1 MLAQYSVRR
10 PYTIIVAVIMIIVLG
25 IISYNNMTTDLLPA
39 MELPYIVVVTSYPG
53 ASPEK
58 VEQAVTKP
66 LESVLATSS
75 GLKNISS
82 VSREN
87 SSVIILE
94 YIQDTNM
101 DSAMIELSGSI
112 DMVSA
117 MFDDEVGTPVMLQI
131 SPDMLPIV
139 VASVDME
146 GMDIDELSKF
156 TEETIIPAFERLDG
170 VASVNASGLI
180 EKQLE
185 IVLNE
190 EKIDDLNNKAQSEIE
205 KELDEKRGEI
215 EKAKEELSKGRKA
228 IEQEFPGQKE
238 KVSKSSA
245 ELDNAIA
252 NLNALLAEE
261 AKLEAQKQAF
271 EKEKAA
277 LEKIAEA
284 NQYLEEIFK
293 DTPDELPSDIYSAIL
308 KAIDNQVSFNLPNLS
323 QRDMYELYQLLNGL
337 FPAGMEN
344 LPPEMYQSIM
354 EQVRDRLPKD
364 FQKLSQAEM
373 TEFYKA
379 LTQYYSTD
387 KTALPVNLYPAIAEQ
402 LEKRLPEELSGLSQ
416 EELAELLGN
425 AAKVQARLIA
435 VDMELQN
442 INVRQMTLSAM
453 KPQLENSLNSA
464 KEALE
469 KLESGKIDMTIELAK
484 AQVQL
489 EQGEA
494 ELEKGM
500 EEFKRAREEALKSAD
515 LSKVLT
521 KDMLANILRAQNFD
535 MPAGYINEGERQ
547 YVVKVGETFNS
558 HEEIE
563 NMIVFS
569 TEPLGDIRLKD
580 IADIE
585 FTDNTAEMYTKVN
598 GNAGILLT
606 FQKQSTAST
615 AAVSN
620 TINDLIKE
628 LEDQHY
634 GLRIRPMMDQGDYI
648 YMVTDNVMENLIIGG
663 ILAIVVL
670 IVFLKDIR
678 PTIVIAFSIPISLM
692 FALTLMYFSKVTLN
706 VISLAGLALG
716 VGMLVDNSI
725 VVIENIYRLR
735 NLGLY
740 PAKAAVEGA
749 KQVTGALIASTLTT
763 VCVFLPIVFTEGLS
777 RQLFA
782 DMGLT
787 IGYSL
792 FASLLVAL
800 TLVPVM
806 GFTVLKKTK
815 DREQRVFSKILVL
828 YERVLSFFL
837 RKKSAIL
844 IPVAFLFALSIYL
857 TTIMGT
863 AFMPEV
869 DSPQLIAT
877 LTVSEEKGRKE
888 LYSLSDEVM
897 SRILEI
903 DAVETVAAMSGSE
916 TSGGTV
922 ILGGTSD
929 NQTSFYILL
938 KEKRS
943 QTNKDVE
950 RLIYEKTKDLDAE
963 IEVSSTGMDITMLS
977 GEGIQINI
985 KGHNLDTLMQISNEV
1000 ADILREVEGTVNI
1013 ETGIEETEKEIRIQ
1027 VDKDKAMRE
1036 GLTVAQIY
1044 AEISSVLQSREQAAE
1059 LTLEHDSYPII
1070 LVQEEHDGI
1079 TRKNIADHTF
1089 TVTQKDGTEKEV
1101 VLKDIANILE
1111 ADSLR
1116 SIRRD
1121 NQSRYITVSAEI
1133 AEGYN
1138 IGLVSRDVEDAM
1150 ADYHLPSGYEINF
1163 EGENEMIRETMDDL
1177 LLMIGL
1183 AIGFIYLVM
1192 VAQFQNLLS
1201 PFIVMFTIPLAFTGG
1216 LLLLWISKM
1225 ELSVISLLGFLVLAG
1240 VVVNNG
1246 IVFVDYVN
1254 QLREQSFE
1262 KKEALV
1268 EAGVTRMRPILMT
1281 ALTTILAMTTMAL
1294 GYGSGAEMM
1303 QPMAVVSIGGITY
1316 ATLLTLFVVPVL
1328 YDIFV
1333 RDKRRKA

>member
-569 TEPLGDIRLKD
+569 TEPVGDIRLKD

-903 DAVETVAAMSGSE
+903 DAVETVGAMSGSE

>member
-205 KELDEKRGEI
+205 KELDEKRAEI

-569 TEPLGDIRLKD
+569 TEPVGDIRLKD

-634 GLRIRPMMDQGDYI
+634 GLRIRPMTDQGDYI

-903 DAVETVAAMSGSE
+903 DAVETVGAMSGSE

>member
-569 TEPLGDIRLKD
+569 TEPVGDIRLKD

-634 GLRIRPMMDQGDYI
+634 GLRIRSMTDQGDYI

-903 DAVETVAAMSGSE
+903 DAVETVGAMSGSE

>member
-1 MLAQYSVRR
+1 
-10 PYTIIVAVIMIIVLG
+10 
-25 IISYNNMTTDLLPA
+25 
-39 MELPYIVVVTSYPG
+39 
-53 ASPEK
+53 
-58 VEQAVTKP
+58 
-66 LESVLATSS
+66 
-75 GLKNISS
+75 
-82 VSREN
+82 
-87 SSVIILE
+87 
-94 YIQDTNM
+94 M

-112 DMVSA
+112 DMLSA

-252 NLNALLAEE
+252 NLNALLAAED
-261 AKLEAQKQAF
+261 KLEAQKQAF

-648 YMVTDNVMENLIIGG
+648 T
-663 ILAIVVL
+663 
-670 IVFLKDIR
+670 
-678 PTIVIAFSIPISLM
+678 
-692 FALTLMYFSKVTLN
+692 
-706 VISLAGLALG
+706 
-716 VGMLVDNSI
+716 
-725 VVIENIYRLR
+725 
-735 NLGLY
+735 
-740 PAKAAVEGA
+740 
-749 KQVTGALIASTLTT
+749 
-763 VCVFLPIVFTEGLS
+763 
-777 RQLFA
+777 
-782 DMGLT
+782 
-787 IGYSL
+787 
-792 FASLLVAL
+792 
-800 TLVPVM
+800 
-806 GFTVLKKTK
+806 
-815 DREQRVFSKILVL
+815 
-828 YERVLSFFL
+828 
-837 RKKSAIL
+837 
-844 IPVAFLFALSIYL
+844 
-857 TTIMGT
+857 
-863 AFMPEV
+863 
-869 DSPQLIAT
+869 
-877 LTVSEEKGRKE
+877 
-888 LYSLSDEVM
+888 
-897 SRILEI
+897 
-903 DAVETVAAMSGSE
+903 
-916 TSGGTV
+916 
-922 ILGGTSD
+922 
-929 NQTSFYILL
+929 
-938 KEKRS
+938 
-943 QTNKDVE
+943 
-950 RLIYEKTKDLDAE
+950 
-963 IEVSSTGMDITMLS
+963 
-977 GEGIQINI
+977 
-985 KGHNLDTLMQISNEV
+985 
-1000 ADILREVEGTVNI
+1000 
-1013 ETGIEETEKEIRIQ
+1013 
-1027 VDKDKAMRE
+1027 
-1036 GLTVAQIY
+1036 
-1044 AEISSVLQSREQAAE
+1044 
-1059 LTLEHDSYPII
+1059 
-1070 LVQEEHDGI
+1070 
-1079 TRKNIADHTF
+1079 
-1089 TVTQKDGTEKEV
+1089 
-1101 VLKDIANILE
+1101 
-1111 ADSLR
+1111 
-1116 SIRRD
+1116 
-1121 NQSRYITVSAEI
+1121 
-1133 AEGYN
+1133 
-1138 IGLVSRDVEDAM
+1138 
-1150 ADYHLPSGYEINF
+1150 
-1163 EGENEMIRETMDDL
+1163 
-1177 LLMIGL
+1177 
-1183 AIGFIYLVM
+1183 
-1192 VAQFQNLLS
+1192 
-1201 PFIVMFTIPLAFTGG
+1201 
-1216 LLLLWISKM
+1216 W
-1225 ELSVISLLGFLVLAG
+1225 
-1240 VVVNNG
+1240 
-1246 IVFVDYVN
+1246 
-1254 QLREQSFE
+1254 
-1262 KKEALV
+1262 
-1268 EAGVTRMRPILMT
+1268 
-1281 ALTTILAMTTMAL
+1281 
-1294 GYGSGAEMM
+1294 
-1303 QPMAVVSIGGITY
+1303 
-1316 ATLLTLFVVPVL
+1316 
-1328 YDIFV
+1328 
-1333 RDKRRKA
+1333 

>member
-489 EQGEA
+489 EHGEA

-569 TEPLGDIRLKD
+569 TEPVGDIRLKD

-634 GLRIRPMMDQGDYI
+634 GLRIRPMTDQGDYI

-903 DAVETVAAMSGSE
+903 DAVETVGAMSGSE

>member
-205 KELDEKRGEI
+205 KELDEKRAEI

-903 DAVETVAAMSGSE
+903 DAVETVGAMSGSE

>member
-1 MLAQYSVRR
+1 M
-10 PYTIIVAVIMIIVLG
+10 
-25 IISYNNMTTDLLPA
+25 
-39 MELPYIVVVTSYPG
+39 
-53 ASPEK
+53 
-58 VEQAVTKP
+58 
-66 LESVLATSS
+66 
-75 GLKNISS
+75 
-82 VSREN
+82 
-87 SSVIILE
+87 
-94 YIQDTNM
+94 
-101 DSAMIELSGSI
+101 
-112 DMVSA
+112 
-117 MFDDEVGTPVMLQI
+117 
-131 SPDMLPIV
+131 
-139 VASVDME
+139 
-146 GMDIDELSKF
+146 
-156 TEETIIPAFERLDG
+156 
-170 VASVNASGLI
+170 
-180 EKQLE
+180 
-185 IVLNE
+185 
-190 EKIDDLNNKAQSEIE
+190 
-205 KELDEKRGEI
+205 
-215 EKAKEELSKGRKA
+215 
-228 IEQEFPGQKE
+228 
-238 KVSKSSA
+238 
-245 ELDNAIA
+245 
-252 NLNALLAEE
+252 
-261 AKLEAQKQAF
+261 
-271 EKEKAA
+271 
-277 LEKIAEA
+277 
-284 NQYLEEIFK
+284 
-293 DTPDELPSDIYSAIL
+293 
-308 KAIDNQVSFNLPNLS
+308 
-323 QRDMYELYQLLNGL
+323 
-337 FPAGMEN
+337 
-344 LPPEMYQSIM
+344 
-354 EQVRDRLPKD
+354 
-364 FQKLSQAEM
+364 
-373 TEFYKA
+373 
-379 LTQYYSTD
+379 
-387 KTALPVNLYPAIAEQ
+387 
-402 LEKRLPEELSGLSQ
+402 
-416 EELAELLGN
+416 
-425 AAKVQARLIA
+425 QARLIA

-569 TEPLGDIRLKD
+569 TEPVGDIRLKD

-634 GLRIRPMMDQGDYI
+634 GLRIRPMTDQGDYI

-903 DAVETVAAMSGSE
+903 DAVETVGAMSGSE

>member
-569 TEPLGDIRLKD
+569 TEPVGDIRLKD

-634 GLRIRPMMDQGDYI
+634 GLRIRPMTDQGDYI

-903 DAVETVAAMSGSE
+903 DAVETVGAMSGSE

>member
-521 KDMLANILRAQNFD
+521 KDMLANILRTQNFD
-535 MPAGYINEGERQ
+535 MPVGYINEGERQ

-569 TEPLGDIRLKD
+569 TEPVGDIRLKD

-634 GLRIRPMMDQGDYI
+634 GLRIRPMTDQGDYI

-903 DAVETVAAMSGSE
+903 DAVETVGAMSGSE

>member
-903 DAVETVAAMSGSE
+903 DAVETVGAMSGSE

>member
-569 TEPLGDIRLKD
+569 TEPVGDIRLKD

-634 GLRIRPMMDQGDYI
+634 GLRIRPMTDQGDYI
-648 YMVTDNVMENLIIGG
+648 YMVTVNVMENLIIGG

-903 DAVETVAAMSGSE
+903 DAVETVGAMSGSE